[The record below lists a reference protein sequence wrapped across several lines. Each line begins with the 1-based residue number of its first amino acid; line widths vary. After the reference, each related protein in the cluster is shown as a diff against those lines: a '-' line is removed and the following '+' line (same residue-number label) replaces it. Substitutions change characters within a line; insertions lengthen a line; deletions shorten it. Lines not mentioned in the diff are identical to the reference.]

1 MLFFVTLPTYDVDKN
16 KPPHQWPRFLL
27 VSKPMRTGQD
37 RNQYQASAVQ
47 QRSCQAAGGLAA
59 IYLLWPTYGPKTI
72 FHCSTNLSG
81 PKTIFHC
88 STNLSW
94 CFNTKDMFEIQNKIK
109 YNRLLRISTSDLYVQ
124 NVPTNEFV

>member
-72 FHCSTNLSG
+72 FHCSTNLS
-81 PKTIFHC
+81 
-88 STNLSW
+88 W